1 MQQLPRERILDIT
14 SIYGAIKQVSGAP
27 SPALLASSLQART
40 EITYVGSYR
49 SQKPYRP
56 KQWGANLKS
65 EETIYMSEQLSDGA
79 EKNYFFDAVFSTN
92 HTSSRTITKHPVQ
105 WGAAISDH
113 SFANPAIVT
122 LEIGMSDA
130 MDEYSLETDAYHYG
144 NRFIGKGKSVNA
156 YRAFLALADKGNP
169 LILNTRLVRYSNMV
183 IQEVRAK
190 DDNTTTYS
198 AKCSITFEEIFVGD
212 SGVISKSIYPAV
224 STDES
229 TKAVMAAM
237 AQENTQL
244 KSLLYQMREA
254 SGAQ

>member
-27 SPALLASSLQART
+27 SPALVVSSLLARGSIT
-40 EITYVGSYR
+40 DEIR
-49 SQKPYRP
+49 NQKPYRP

-65 EETIYMSEQLSDGA
+65 EETIYMSEQLSNGT
-79 EKNYFFDAVFSTN
+79 EKMYFFDAVFSTN

-113 SFANPAIVT
+113 SFANPASVT

-130 MDEYSLETDAYHYG
+130 MDEYSLSSDVFHYG
-144 NRFIGKGKSVNA
+144 ITGKGKSVNA

-169 LILNTRLVRYSNMV
+169 LILNTRLYRYANMV

-198 AKCSITFEEIFVGD
+198 AKCSIAFEEIIVGD

-229 TKAVMAAM
+229 TKAALAAM
-237 AQENTQL
+237 AKENAQL